1 MARRKALQVADTY
14 DLSLEGK
21 KPFKPINAAQ
31 ADYLRGIRTSEMV
44 LGIGPAGAGK
54 TYVAAAHAAEM
65 LATKRIERVILS
77 RPLVTIDDEQIGFLP
92 GKLEQKMEPWT
103 APIFDVFRE
112 RLGTE
117 RTSQLLKEQKIQIIP
132 FGFMRGR
139 TFKDCL
145 VLIDEAQNMS
155 PNQAKALVTRIGEN
169 CTYCINGDLS
179 QSDRK
184 GPNGL
189 AMLLDM
195 IERYDM
201 PIPIIEFRDV
211 DVVRS
216 PMCKLWVKAFKVE
229 DQPGGFRTMP
239 DFMVRAVN

>member
-1 MARRKALQVADTY
+1 MARRKASTVADVF

-21 KPFKPINAAQ
+21 KPFRPINAAQ

-44 LGIGPAGAGK
+44 IGTGPAGSGK
-54 TYVAAAHAAEM
+54 TYVAAAHAAEL
-65 LATKRIERVILS
+65 LATKEIDKVILS

-92 GKLEQKMEPWT
+92 GKIENKMEPWT

-112 RLGTE
+112 RLGAE
-117 RTSQLLKEQKIQIIP
+117 RTHMLLKEQRIQIIP

-139 TFKDCL
+139 TFKDAL

-155 PNQAKALVTRIGEN
+155 PNQAKALVTRIGDN

-189 AMLLDM
+189 ALLLDM
-195 IERYDM
+195 IDRHDM
-201 PIPIIEFRDV
+201 PIPIIEFSER

-216 PMCKLWVKAFKVE
+216 PMCKMWVKAFKADDHPVGLPALQE
-229 DQPGGFRTMP
+229 FLTRTY
-239 DFMVRAVN
+239 N

>member
-1 MARRKALQVADTY
+1 MARRKAAQVADIF

-21 KPFKPINAAQ
+21 KPFRPINAAQ
-31 ADYLRGIRTSEMV
+31 TDYLRGMRTSEMV
-44 LGIGPAGAGK
+44 IGTGPAGSGK
-54 TYVAAAHAAEM
+54 TYVAAAHAAEL
-65 LATKRIERVILS
+65 LATRQIERVILS
-77 RPLVTIDDEQIGFLP
+77 RPLVTIDEENIGFLP

-112 RLGTE
+112 RLGQE
-117 RTSQLLKEQKIQIIP
+117 RLITLQKEQRIQVIP

-139 TFKDCL
+139 TFKDGL

-155 PNQAKALVTRIGEN
+155 PEQAKALVTRIGEN

-189 AMLLDM
+189 ALLLDM
-195 IERYDM
+195 IDRYDL
-201 PIPIIEFRDV
+201 PIPIVAFSEN

-216 PMCKLWVKAFKVE
+216 KMCKMWVRAFKA
-229 DQPGGFRTMP
+229 DNTPGGFRTMP
-239 DFMVRAVN
+239 DFLTPIYN